1 MSVIDYTNPITSGL
15 TAAYV
20 FTDSSA
26 TNLVTN
32 SDTLTIFGDAFFDA
46 DGLNCPNTGSFTGAM
61 ISPAPA
67 AFKTNDITVM
77 WFGKILGDG
86 NISDNPPLAGM
97 FFNDPNSSPFISYGM
112 YRRNPFQRD
121 LYGIY
126 AISGSFHLIDIA
138 FAIDPTNY
146 GTSIGY
152 IFTRTS
158 GDTEVFRDGTLIG
171 SDSVAGNLDYDAT
184 AAFAINRHISV
195 SGNSANTNVA
205 LVFIWNRALT
215 GPEIASL
222 SAIPRCF
229 LSNSDFL
236 GGSIVLEGSADS
248 PTVSSFGDAQGDI
261 SLDGSIFNG
270 VAQFLGDALGDIE
283 IDGSVLDQ
291 VIALVGDAA
300 GDIVIEGDM
309 TGPIAEVPVGCISG
323 DGVFTIP
330 TLGSGNFSY

>member
-1 MSVIDYTNPITSGL
+1 MSVVDFTNSIASGL

-20 FTDSSA
+20 FTDSSVL
-26 TNLVTN
+26 NLVTN
-32 SDTLTIFGDAFFDA
+32 SDALTIFGDAFFDA

-97 FFNDPNSSPFISYGM
+97 FFYDTNTSPYLSYGL

-121 LYGIY
+121 LYGLY
-126 AISGSFHLIDIA
+126 AISGGGHVIDIA
-138 FAIDPTNY
+138 FAIDIASY
-146 GTSIGY
+146 GTSVGY

-158 GDTEVFRDGTLIG
+158 GDTEVLRNGTVIG
-171 SDSVAGNLDYDAT
+171 SDSVAGNLDYGST
-184 AAFAINRHISV
+184 ASFAVNRHISI

-215 GPEIASL
+215 TPEIA
-222 SAIPRCF
+222 AMTANPRVF

-236 GGSIVLEGSADS
+236 GGSITLEGSADS

-261 SLDGSIFNG
+261 SLDGSVFNG
-270 VAQFLGDALGDIE
+270 VAQFLGDASGDIE

-291 VIALVGDAA
+291 VIALIGDAA
-300 GDIVIEGDM
+300 GDIVIDGDM
-309 TGPIAEVPVGCISG
+309 TGPIAEVPVECISG